1 VKASDLF
8 VACLAEEGVTH
19 VFGVPGEENLDL
31 VDSLRTSA
39 IEFVVTRH
47 EQHAAFM
54 AATFGRLTGRAGV
67 CLSTLGPGATNLLT
81 GIAHA
86 QLGGMPLVAI
96 TGQKPL
102 HHNWQGNFQ
111 LVDVVGCFEPLTK
124 WNQSIATGD
133 AIPRFVRYAFKVAE
147 GERPGAVHLEL
158 PEDVAAEDVPDGAP
172 QKRVTVRRPTAD
184 ETALDEAAAL
194 IRAATRPVL
203 IVSAGA
209 NRKRVGRQLRAFVE
223 ATGIGAVA
231 TQTGK
236 GVLPDDHERSLFSL
250 GIHKKDGA
258 HVAIERADLVICV
271 GYDIVEYPAHVW
283 NEQHDKQILHVDFTE
298 AEPDQSY
305 DPACELVGD
314 IAASLEG
321 LSARL
326 ADVDFADDEQR
337 RLRAIL
343 DRTLHPTTCAE
354 CVPVSYERVVHDVRA
369 VMDRHD
375 IVSLDNTIAKLWF
388 ARGYATYDENTL
400 LLDNALATMGAGLA
414 AGMTAKLLNP
424 ERRVLV
430 VAGDG
435 GFMMNSQDLETAVR
449 LGLDLVVVILRD
461 DAYGFIRWKQKQ
473 DDFPDFGLR
482 FGNPDFVKYAEAYGA
497 RGLRL
502 DEGDS
507 LAEVLRQAF
516 ELRGVV
522 LVECPVDDTEND
534 RLARDLAAD
543 VRAEL
548 EAGNNKEKQA

>member
-1 VKASDLF
+1 MKAADLF

-31 VDSLRTSA
+31 LEALRESS

-54 AATFGRLTGRAGV
+54 AATHGRLTGRAGV

-96 TGQKPL
+96 TGQKAL

-111 LVDVVGCFEPLTK
+111 LVDVIGCFEPLTK

-133 AIPRFVRYAFKVAE
+133 SIPRFVRYAFKVAE

-158 PEDVAAEDVPDGAP
+158 PEDVAAHDVPDGVP
-172 QKRVTVRRPTAD
+172 QRRVSVRRPTAD
-184 ETALDEAAAL
+184 ETALDDAAAL
-194 IRAATRPVL
+194 IRGARNPVL

-209 NRKRVGRQLRAFVE
+209 NRKRVGEQLRSFVE
-223 ATGIGAVA
+223 TTGIGAVA

-236 GVLPDDHERSLFSL
+236 GVLPDDHPRSLFSL

-271 GYDIVEYPAHVW
+271 GYDIVEYPPAVW
-283 NEQHDKQILHVDFTE
+283 NEDHDKQILHVDFTE
-298 AEPDQSY
+298 AEPDLAY
-305 DPACELVGD
+305 NPACELVGD

-321 LSARL
+321 LCARL
-326 ADVDFADDEQR
+326 SDVDFADAEQA
-337 RLRAIL
+337 RLRTIL
-343 DRTLHPTTCAE
+343 NEMLHPGTCSD
-354 CVPVSYERVVHDVRA
+354 CIPVSYERVVHDVRE
-369 VMDRHD
+369 VMQRRD

-388 ARGYATYDENTL
+388 ARGYATYADNTL

-414 AGMTAKLLNP
+414 AGMTAKMLQP
-424 ERRVLV
+424 GQRVLV

-435 GFMMNSQDLETAVR
+435 GFMMNSQDLETSVR
-449 LGLDLVVVILRD
+449 LGLDLVVLILRD
-461 DAYGFIRWKQKQ
+461 DTYGFIRWKQKMEG
-473 DDFPDFGLR
+473 FAEHALS
-482 FGNPDFVKYAEAYGA
+482 FGNPDYVKYAEAYGA
-497 RGLRL
+497 HGLRVG
-502 DEGDS
+502 EPDS
-507 LAEVLRQAF
+507 LADTLRAAYAHG
-516 ELRGVV
+516 GVV
-522 LVECPVDDTEND
+522 LVDCPVDNTEND
-534 RLARDLAAD
+534 RLATDLAAD
-543 VRAEL
+543 VRRQMEQ
-548 EAGNNKEKQA
+548 KS